1 MRYLANFVEHYEQAN
16 TAYKISMAKFSASD
30 EDIDTNKNKKR
41 SRKFKKRE
49 NNGNKRRKKSSLYCS
64 LHGENNIY
72 TSGE

>member
-41 SRKFKKRE
+41 SRKFKKARE
-49 NNGNKRRKKSSLYCS
+49 
-64 LHGENNIY
+64 
-72 TSGE
+72 